1 LDIIEPSLL
10 MADSYQP
17 SVVREPE
24 FIAIHPSAKRYIY
37 LALLKR
43 LLDSA
48 AEFQVFLCWHP

>member
-1 LDIIEPSLL
+1 

-37 LALLKR
+37 LVLLKR

-48 AEFQVFLCWHP
+48 AECQVFLCWHP